1 MKLLYSANS
10 PYVRKCLVV
19 AHEVGLRER
28 IETVDADANP
38 TRRNPE
44 ITAKNPLGKVP
55 TLIIDDGTAIYDSPV
70 IVEYL
75 NALGGGSLLP
85 RDGPARWNVLI
96 EQALA
101 DGMLDAAVLARY
113 EMALRP
119 ESLRWKEWIAG
130 QEDKIVSGLDELE
143 RRAARFA
150 DRVDLGT
157 IAFACM
163 LGYIDF
169 RFAHLNWRAS
179 RPKATA
185 WAEKFSKRES
195 MIKAP
200 RPLVR

>member
-1 MKLLYSANS
+1 VKLLYSANS

-19 AHEVGLRER
+19 ASEVGLRER

-44 ITAKNPLGKVP
+44 IAAKNPLGKVP
-55 TLIIDDGTAIYDSPV
+55 TLVTDDGTAIYDSPV

-75 NALGGGSLLP
+75 NALGGGSLIP
-85 RDGPARWNVLI
+85 RDGPARWNVLV

-119 ESLRWKEWIAG
+119 ESFRWKEWIAG
-130 QEDKIVSGLDELE
+130 QEDKITLGLDELE
-143 RRAARFA
+143 RRAARFG

-169 RFAHLNWRAS
+169 RFAHLAWRAS
-179 RPKATA
+179 RPKAAA
-185 WAEKFSKRES
+185 WLEKFAKRES
-195 MIKAP
+195 MVKAP
-200 RPLVR
+200 PPR

>member
-19 AHEVGLRER
+19 ACEVGVRAR
-28 IETVDADANP
+28 IELVDADANP

-44 ITAKNPLGKVP
+44 IAAKNPLGKLP
-55 TLIIDDGTAIYDSPV
+55 TLITDDGTAIYDSPV
-70 IVEYL
+70 IAEYL
-75 NALGGGSLLP
+75 NALGKGNLIP
-85 RDGPARWNVLI
+85 REGPARWSVLT

-101 DGMLDAAVLARY
+101 DGMLDAAILARY
-113 EMALRP
+113 ERALRP
-119 ESLRWKEWIAG
+119 ESLRWKEWLAG
-130 QEDKIVSGLDELE
+130 QEDKIVLGLDELE
-143 RRAARFA
+143 RRAARLG

-169 RFAHLNWRAS
+169 RFAHLDWRRG
-179 RPKATA
+179 RPEAAA
-185 WAEKFSKRES
+185 WIEKFSKRES

-200 RPLVR
+200 PPR

>member
-1 MKLLYSANS
+1 MKILYSANS

-28 IETVDADANP
+28 VETVDVDANP
-38 TRRNPE
+38 TRRNPQ
-44 ITAKNPLGKVP
+44 IATKNPLGKLP
-55 TLIIDDGTAIYDSPV
+55 TLITDDGTAIYDSPV
-70 IVEYL
+70 IAEYL
-75 NALGGGSLLP
+75 NWLGKGNLIP
-85 RDGPARWNVLI
+85 RDGPARWIVLT

-119 ESLRWKEWIAG
+119 ENLRWKEWRAG
-130 QEDKIVSGLDELE
+130 QEDKIVLGLDELE
-143 RRAARFA
+143 RRAAGFA
-150 DRVDLGT
+150 NRVDLGT

-169 RFAHLNWRAS
+169 RFAHLDWRSA
-179 RPKATA
+179 RPNAAA

-195 MIKAP
+195 MVKAAAP
-200 RPLVR
+200 R

>member
-10 PYVRKCLVV
+10 PYVRKCLAV

-38 TRRNPE
+38 IRRNPQIAE
-44 ITAKNPLGKVP
+44 KNPLGKVP
-55 TLIIDDGTAIYDSPV
+55 TLIADDGTAIYDSAV
-70 IVEYL
+70 IAEYL
-75 NALGGGSLLP
+75 NALGGGNLIP
-85 RDGPARWNVLI
+85 REGRARWNVLT

-119 ESLRWKEWIAG
+119 ESFRWKEWIAG
-130 QEDKIVSGLDELE
+130 QEDKIRLGLDEVE
-143 RRAARFA
+143 RRAAGFGDRA
-150 DRVDLGT
+150 DVGT

-169 RFAHLNWRAS
+169 RFAHLDWRAS
-179 RPKATA
+179 RPKAAA
-185 WAEKFSKRES
+185 WLEKFSKRES

-200 RPLVR
+200 PPR